1 MYMSICQISI
11 GDIPVHGEE
20 ASLNYHWDSETVIE
34 SLVKLQGKLLQK
46 NKGAVTS
53 VLNGK
58 SVEFM

>member
-1 MYMSICQISI
+1 MSICQISI

-20 ASLNYHWDSETVIE
+20 ASLNYHWDSKTVIE
-34 SLVKLQGKLLQK
+34 SLLNSQVKILQK
-46 NKGAVTS
+46 NKTTVTS